1 MNEKP
6 VYTANKLSGS
16 NLLFDK
22 VQLNKRIK
30 TNKNKMLLDGNL
42 SMLKIHS
49 VRHHANLGM
58 EIIFSKINGTNMNM
72 RF

>member
-6 VYTANKLSGS
+6 VYTANKLSRS
-16 NLLFDK
+16 NLLFVK
-22 VQLNKRIK
+22 VQLNKRKK

-42 SMLKIHS
+42 SMLRIHL
-49 VRHHANLGM
+49 VCHHANLGM